1 LSSGVGLKVEMDIL
15 LESQSGGVSVTAVY
29 DEGSAV
35 GSVEPSVVRRMST
48 FFSDTNV
55 YAALIALPGLAI
67 VYAIFRLGL
76 RRKERAHSIN
86 KLVFT
91 LEYSHRKLEDDP
103 YISERIYLYKWYD
116 SVDPE
121 LLKSR
126 HSKVRK
132 IMKNPKDYIIID
144 DLNSKLENRNKK
156 IENELEAIKN
166 TSPEEYQHE
175 VKKLNTKCL
184 DQINKA
190 LSIEWENYY

>member
-1 LSSGVGLKVEMDIL
+1 MTDQNLLTILFIQSSSGKIVNLTNRFSTTNVSLVEPDPRILERGRPVPINNNTLQIFISMLSSGVGSKVEMDIL

-116 SVDPE
+116 SVDCRAFE
-121 LLKSR
+121 VQTFKS
-126 HSKVRK
+126 SKH
-132 IMKNPKDYIIID
+132 
-144 DLNSKLENRNKK
+144 
-156 IENELEAIKN
+156 
-166 TSPEEYQHE
+166 HE
-175 VKKLNTKCL
+175 K
-184 DQINKA
+184 
-190 LSIEWENYY
+190 S